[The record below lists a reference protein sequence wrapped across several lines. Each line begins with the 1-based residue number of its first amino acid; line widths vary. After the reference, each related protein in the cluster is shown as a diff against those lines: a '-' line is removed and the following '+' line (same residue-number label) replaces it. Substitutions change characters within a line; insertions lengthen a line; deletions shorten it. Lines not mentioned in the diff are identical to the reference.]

1 MALDDEAVE
10 TPGAAEA
17 AGKTGRGELAG
28 LRALVTGS
36 SSGIGRA
43 IALELGKE
51 GAAVVVHACRSLAA
65 AEGLVHKLQS
75 LNARALFL
83 PADLRDLAACRRLA
97 DCAFEAFGGIDIW
110 VNNAGADILT
120 GPRGQMPFE
129 EKLRELLEVDV
140 RATMVLTREAGRRM
154 RDAGGG
160 SVINIGWDQASTGM
174 EGDSG
179 ELFAAAK
186 GAVMSFT
193 RSAAL
198 SLAPKVRVNCIAP
211 GWVRT
216 AWGAGASHTWQER
229 VRRETP
235 LGRWGTPEDVAAVAR
250 FLAAP
255 RSGFITGQVIQ
266 VNGGAVR

>member
-1 MALDDEAVE
+1 M
-10 TPGAAEA
+10 
-17 AGKTGRGELAG
+17 
-28 LRALVTGS
+28 RALVTGS

-43 IALELGKE
+43 IALELACA
-51 GAAVVVHACRSLAA
+51 GAAVAVHANRSLAP
-65 AEGLVHKLQS
+65 AEGLIHKLAS
-75 LNARALFL
+75 IGARALFL
-83 PADLRDLAACRRLA
+83 PADLRDLDACRRLV
-97 DCAFEAFGGIDIW
+97 DGAFDALGGLDVW

-120 GPRGQMPFE
+120 GPGNALSYE
-129 EKLRELLEVDV
+129 EKLRELLDVDV

-160 SVINIGWDQASTGM
+160 SIINIGWDQASTGM
-174 EGDSG
+174 EGESG

-198 SLAPKVRVNCIAP
+198 SLAPRVRVNCIAP

-216 AWGAGASHTWQER
+216 AWGTTASNRWQER

-235 LGRWGTPEDVAAVAR
+235 LGRWGTPEDVAALAR
-250 FLAAP
+250 FLASP